1 MSPNFTASYSKKLN
15 QKPECDSEAEIDSF
29 HYLTREGD
37 LLKITEFALTG
48 SEFHFYSQI
57 IALGCSTEGFF
68 ASHATELRGLKFSD
82 EHIIGELLSLEMHD
96 EDEDTLVGRVAY
108 NDFTF
113 YDGKVIK
120 TGKQIRG
127 IEIIG
132 DYQLTGIAKSV
143 YKCLLMKH
151 EYIIC
156 DNIQTIGGGAL
167 WASGMTSIGEVRIYD
182 AIQKKFVD
190 VLTGHGCGLNGVIPW
205 SAQGLTQMDM
215 SRWEPRKL
223 SMESCHHIVNIIS
236 KDKIYNYE

>member
-15 QKPECDSEAEIDSF
+15 RKPECDSEAEIDSF
-29 HYLTREGD
+29 YYLTREGD

-57 IALGCSTEGFF
+57 IALGCSTEDFY
-68 ASHATELRGLKFSD
+68 ASYAEELRSLKFSD
-82 EHIIGELLSLEMHD
+82 EHIIGELLELGMHD

-113 YDGKVIK
+113 YDGKVLK

-127 IEIIG
+127 IEIKD
-132 DYQLTGIAKSV
+132 DYQSVGVAKNV
-143 YKCLLMKH
+143 YRCLLMRH
-151 EYIIC
+151 DYIVC
-156 DNIQTIGGGAL
+156 DNIQTLGGGAL

-182 AIQKKFVD
+182 TIQGRFVD
-190 VLTGHGCGLNGVIPW
+190 VLTSYGCGRNGIIPW
-205 SAQGLTQMDM
+205 SAQGLTQMDLA
-215 SRWEPRKL
+215 RWEPRKL

-236 KDKIYNYE
+236 KDAIYHYE